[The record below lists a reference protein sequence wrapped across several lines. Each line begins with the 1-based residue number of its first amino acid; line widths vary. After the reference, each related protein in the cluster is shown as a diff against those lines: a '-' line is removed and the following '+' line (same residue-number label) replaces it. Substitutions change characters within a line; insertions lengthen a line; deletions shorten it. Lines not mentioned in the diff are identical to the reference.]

1 MKRAFIL
8 LLVAF
13 GVLAL
18 ATEPIFAPKA
28 PALRTAKKRKPASK
42 KGKPPTLLSNGQK
55 QRLINGKAVQGPPRP
70 LPKRQTQ
77 SFKLPFRFDSLEELA
92 KLADGIRQRK
102 GLYVAVPVPTAAPT
116 PTFDPNAKLEPSPTA
131 VVVEAEVEPTPE
143 PLVDT
148 GELLDIRVLVIAK
161 AEDDD
166 PVDISEGGEA
176 TMDLLPRALNEDT
189 ILVSPYAER
198 FEEGVKASNEER
210 WEDAAEAFREVR
222 ERRPRF
228 LVAWMLEIGVL
239 ARLGKYEEAGD
250 IAVQLDRVFPDA
262 RSIPFVER
270 VRAPK

>member
-1 MKRAFIL
+1 MKRAFFL
-8 LLVAF
+8 LLVVF

-18 ATEPIFAPKA
+18 ATEPTSAPKPKA
-28 PALRTAKKRKPASK
+28 KAKSAKKKV
-42 KGKPPTLLSNGQK
+42 PTLLGNGQK

-70 LPKRQTQ
+70 LPRRQPL
-77 SFKLPFRFDSLEELA
+77 SDFKLPFKLGSLEELA
-92 KLADGIRQRK
+92 ALADGIRQKK
-102 GLYVAVPVPTAAPT
+102 GLYVAVPVPTAAPM
-116 PTFDPNAKLEPSPTA
+116 PTFDPNAAPTPTP
-131 VVVEAEVEPTPE
+131 VPVEAAAPEPTPE

-148 GELLDIRVLVIAK
+148 GELLDVKVLVIAK
-161 AEDDD
+161 AEEGDA
-166 PVDISEGGEA
+166 VDISEGGEG
-176 TMDLLPRALNEDT
+176 TMDVLPRALNEDT

-210 WEDAAEAFREVR
+210 WEDAAAAFREVR

-239 ARLGKYEEAGD
+239 ARLGQYEQAGD
-250 IAVQLDRVFPDA
+250 VALQLDRVFPDA